1 VKEGQHIDDI
11 FKDQLKD
18 YELEAPMHLWE
29 AVADASSS
37 ANDDKKRR
45 KYPFWWLALLPV
57 LLGLA
62 LLLWWPYANKP
73 AEEQQLSNFPVAL
86 PDTEKEEVPTPI
98 TSPQASA
105 AADTDSSLPV
115 AEARSVEKSTS
126 AGVPPSGKGLQKS
139 FTPPLEAAKEL
150 VANSPRQEENLNQ
163 VESNG
168 GLSRERIAET
178 DKVSPTAN
186 SFRLDLL
193 NAKAAALKG
202 TPRAD
207 SLTFSLP
214 KERSWRTTIDIM
226 ASMDFALRNLEAKD
240 PAFAA
245 YAKRRDDTETFRHGT
260 SFGMRLSTVSD
271 NGFAVRSGLNYS
283 TINEQLNLKIGEEE
297 RLIAQIKYAEDGS
310 IVGTDT
316 TLALVGTYRIVNNRY
331 TELDIPLLVGYEYR
345 GQKVSL
351 SFNSGILINMLSA
364 QRGEFLSPN
373 TDEAVSFSSSDP
385 TSYRAFRN
393 RLGIGFYGSMGVYF
407 QINDNLQFLL
417 EPYVKWRPGSNTVD
431 GYILDQH
438 YTTTGLFVGIRKEIY

>member
-1 VKEGQHIDDI
+1 MKEGQHIDDI

-18 YELEAPMHLWE
+18 YELEAPMHLWD
-29 AVADASSS
+29 AIADASSA

-45 KYPFWWLALLPV
+45 KYPLWWLALLPV

-62 LLLWWPYANKP
+62 LLLWGPYANKP
-73 AEEQQLSNFPVAL
+73 AEEQPLSSFPVAL
-86 PDTEKEEVPTPI
+86 VDTKKEEASNPI
-98 TSPQASA
+98 RNPQASA

-115 AEARSVEKSTS
+115 AAGRSLKNTS
-126 AGVPPSGKGLQKS
+126 AGGPPPGESLQKPFISSPREAKGLIA
-139 FTPPLEAAKEL
+139 E
-150 VANSPRQEENLNQ
+150 SPHQEENLNQ

-168 GLSRERIAET
+168 GLSQEEIPQPA
-178 DKVSPTAN
+178 S

-193 NAKAAALKG
+193 NIKAASLDYVLN
-202 TPRAD
+202 AD

-245 YAKRRDDTETFRHGT
+245 YAKRRNDTETFRHGT

-417 EPYVKWRPGSNTVD
+417 EPYVKWRPGSTTVD
-431 GYILDQH
+431 GYVLDQH